1 VTDDFQSDSDPVES
15 ESDLV
20 EPESDL
26 VEPESD
32 SESEPEPE
40 SMATVRLRW
49 RDGRGASVTAD
60 DEPVLDAAE
69 ESGLSLPF
77 GCRTGACGTCTGRLL
92 DGEVVHE
99 RPPRALKPHH
109 LDDGYVLT
117 CIAVPT
123 GDCTVE
129 VGTDVHHDLLVNPWR

>member
-1 VTDDFQSDSDPVES
+1 VTGDFQSDSDPVES

-20 EPESDL
+20 EPESD
-26 VEPESD
+26 
-32 SESEPEPE
+32 SESEPEP
-40 SMATVRLRW
+40 MATVTLVW
-49 RDGRGASVTAD
+49 RDGREAAVTAG
-60 DEPVLDAAE
+60 DEPVLDATE

-99 RPPRALKPHH
+99 RPPRALKPRH

-129 VGTDVHHDLLVNPWR
+129 VGTDVQRDLLVNPWQ